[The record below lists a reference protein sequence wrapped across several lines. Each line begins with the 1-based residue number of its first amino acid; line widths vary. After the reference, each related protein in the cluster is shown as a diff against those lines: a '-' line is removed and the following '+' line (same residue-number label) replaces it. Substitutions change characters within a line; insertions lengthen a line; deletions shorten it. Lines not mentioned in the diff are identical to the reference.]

1 MTLLALFFLGGNVIH
16 QFAGA
21 LLIGI
26 ISGTYSSIFNAS
38 VLLVLAKRN
47 DAIAGCLGSRS
58 RAAPGNAAS
67 PRPTRRTGRAAREHA
82 RQRNDAGSRTPERR
96 AVLRNFRHR
105 RGRRK
110 KRR

>member
-38 VLLVLAKRN
+38 VLLVMAKR
-47 DAIAGCLGSRS
+47 DEMVPAFRQLPAA
-58 RAAPGNAAS
+58 RAGNAA
-67 PRPTRRTGRAAREHA
+67 GARGA
-82 RQRNDAGSRTPERR
+82 RR
-96 AVLRNFRHR
+96 AGRPACAGRSLCNC
-105 RGRRK
+105 GRRDAEITVL
-110 KRR
+110 